1 MTEPGVDQRLD
12 AVLADMTRVGSDP
25 AFRARVLQRIE
36 AETSHRA
43 GWRRPQPLGPAYG
56 GLAAV
61 VVSLV
66 VLTAG
71 WLAWRGLLAPWHPER
86 QEATAVGSPGT
97 APTVEPEASAPQ
109 SVAQASARLAAAAMT
124 RAGTSPVPRA
134 TGPGRQPRQS
144 PAASHD
150 LLPRPPAVSV
160 ETVSIEPLALPRVG
174 DAEDFAPIESPEPVR
189 IQPLQI
195 APVDRRP

>member
-1 MTEPGVDQRLD
+1 MTDPGVDQRLD
-12 AVLADMTRVGSDP
+12 AVLAEMTRVGGDP

-36 AETSHRA
+36 TETSRPT
-43 GWRRPQPLGPAYG
+43 GWRQPLPLGPAYG

-61 VVSLV
+61 ATLLV
-66 VLTAG
+66 VLAAG
-71 WLAWRGLLAPWHPER
+71 WLAWQGLGAPWHPER
-86 QEATAVGSPGT
+86 QEAAAVGSPGT
-97 APTVEPEASAPQ
+97 APTVEPAASARQ
-109 SVAQASARLAAAAMT
+109 SVAQASAGPAAAAMT
-124 RAGTSPVPRA
+124 PADAFPVQRAPR
-134 TGPGRQPRQS
+134 PGRQPRQS
-144 PAASHD
+144 SAASDD